1 MISFK
6 LKGISVRIDFTFLVF
21 NALIFL
27 VRDSS
32 LILAFY
38 TACAVHEAGH
48 IIALEIT
55 GGSISGIVM
64 SGAGIRIDTQK
75 SCTYSI
81 RKSLFV
87 LVAGPAVNL
96 IMYVLFRRC
105 GGAFPVINLT
115 LALYN
120 LLPFRSLDGGAII
133 ALFTVGTSFER
144 TAELILSA
152 IKLLI
157 IAVTLAVVLAI

>member
-1 MISFK
+1 LISFK
-6 LKGISVRIDFTFLVF
+6 YRSVFIRIDFSFLVF

-27 VRDSS
+27 VRDSTF
-32 LILAFY
+32 ILAFY

-55 GGSISGIVM
+55 GGSIAGIALSGT
-64 SGAGIRIDTQK
+64 GIRIDTRRNVLDTCR
-75 SCTYSI
+75 SG
-81 RKSLFV
+81 LFV
-87 LVAGPAVNL
+87 LAAGPAVNL
-96 IMYVLFRRC
+96 IMYVLFRSC

-120 LLPFRSLDGGAII
+120 LLPFRSLDGGAMI

>member
-6 LKGISVRIDFTFLVF
+6 YKGIFIRIDFSFLVF

-27 VRDSS
+27 VRDSRF
-32 LILAFY
+32 ILEFY

-48 IIALEIT
+48 IIALEMT
-55 GGSISGIVM
+55 GGSISGVVL
-64 SGAGIRIDTQK
+64 SGAGIRIDTRRNVLDTCR
-75 SCTYSI
+75 S
-81 RKSLFV
+81 SLFV
-87 LVAGPAVNL
+87 LAAGPAVNL
-96 IMYVLFRRC
+96 IMYVLFRSC

-120 LLPFRSLDGGAII
+120 LLPFRSLDGGAMI

-152 IKLLI
+152 VKLLI
-157 IAVTLAVVLAI
+157 IATALAVVLFM